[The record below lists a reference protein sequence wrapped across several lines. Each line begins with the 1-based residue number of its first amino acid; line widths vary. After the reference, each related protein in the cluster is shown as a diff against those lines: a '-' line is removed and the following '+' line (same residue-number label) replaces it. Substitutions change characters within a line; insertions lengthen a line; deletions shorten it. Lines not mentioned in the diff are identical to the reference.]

1 MGQMPASPHPVHS
14 TYLFDSKRLPSNRL
28 FLRVYPE
35 STYYGHTST
44 NRSQSRQRAALH
56 GSQDRSRQSS
66 LEPEPPA
73 LGLSRPVPGV
83 ALGIARGVSA
93 AAREPARRAPAADHG
108 GGDAAAEAGAA
119 LLAEPAGAA
128 VSGPGAGSGDRGA
141 RSRADLHALAA
152 LSDHQRPRL
161 SPLSGPVAEAAGAA
175 GEGGDW
181 VRTAETGCRA
191 GGSASRTPAP
201 AARAGAGG
209 REAQAAAPR
218 AGGFAHPSQ
227 NRPPVSAEFPARSR
241 SSARLRRH
249 RTPAQSP
256 TRARKARIA
265 PGRIAREREN
275 GAFTRPKNKDRASPH
290 DTSIRLKSH
299 AGLKLKTNGQQEQLC
314 RGGNAARQ
322 SPSVPHFSPC
332 SAREDRMRQSFAH
345 PIFD

>member
-1 MGQMPASPHPVHS
+1 MSFQSLAPAGVSWYH
-14 TYLFDSKRLPSNRL
+14 L
-28 FLRVYPE
+28 
-35 STYYGHTST
+35 YGNTST

-56 GSQDRSRQSS
+56 GSQDRGRQSS
-66 LEPEPPA
+66 LEPEPAA
-73 LGLSRPVPGV
+73 LGLSRSVPGV
-83 ALGIARGVSA
+83 ALGIARGVCA

-152 LSDHQRPRL
+152 LSDHQRPCL
-161 SPLSGPVAEAAGAA
+161 SPLSGPVAETAGAA

-191 GGSASRTPAP
+191 GGGASRAPAP
-201 AARAGAGG
+201 AGRAGAGG

-218 AGGFAHPSQ
+218 AGGFAHTSQ
-227 NRPPVSAEFPARSR
+227 NRPPVSAEFPARPR

-256 TRARKARIA
+256 TRARKARLA

-275 GAFTRPKNKDRASPH
+275 GSCRHYSCVKGRFINSVSAWRGSLDSYS
-290 DTSIRLKSH
+290 TSYILLMMGRS
-299 AGLKLKTNGQQEQLC
+299 TPC
-314 RGGNAARQ
+314 SWPSWRAARQ
-322 SPSVPHFSPC
+322 VPTPSATMVMLASTSFSVCPC
-332 SAREDRMRQSFAH
+332 PS
-345 PIFD
+345 